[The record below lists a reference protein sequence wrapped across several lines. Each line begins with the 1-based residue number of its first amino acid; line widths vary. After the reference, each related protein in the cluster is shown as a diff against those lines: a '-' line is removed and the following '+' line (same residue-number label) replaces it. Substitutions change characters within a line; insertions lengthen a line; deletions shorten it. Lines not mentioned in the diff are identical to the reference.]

1 MRAVTSSLVLSLS
14 LSCASPA
21 IAAELKDGDAAPDF
35 RAKSDDGKEYA
46 LSELKGKYVVIYF
59 YPKDD
64 TPGCTVEAQ
73 GFRDD
78 AKALEA
84 KGAVVLGVSLDDAAS
99 HQAFRA
105 KYELNFPLLVTGEAI
120 ARAYGVPVTF
130 GYAARQTFVIGRDG
144 NLVKVF
150 RSVKPQGHSDEILAL
165 LK

>member
-1 MRAVTSSLVLSLS
+1 MRALALSVVSTLVVA
-14 LSCASPA
+14 CVSPA
-21 IAAELKDGDAAPDF
+21 QAAELKDGDAAPAF
-35 RAKSDDGKEYA
+35 RAKGDDGKEYA
-46 LSELKGKYVVIYF
+46 LSDLKGKYVILYF

-84 KGAVVLGVSLDDAAS
+84 KGAIVLGVSLDDAES
-99 HQAFRA
+99 HKAFRE
-105 KYELNFPLLVTGEAI
+105 KHSLNFPLLVNGAEI
-120 ARAYGVPVTF
+120 AKAYGVPVTF

-144 NLVKVF
+144 QLLKVF
-150 RSVKPQGHSDEILAL
+150 RTVKPQGHSDEILAL